1 MNTMVSGERLA
12 YSINEASR
20 ATSLGRTR
28 LYQLIAD
35 GRLQVV
41 KIGNRT
47 LIPAPALH
55 KLLEGDRLS
64 AIAVPCDPA
73 GSISSGSIVA
83 P

>member
-1 MNTMVSGERLA
+1 MTNTIPGAPLA

-35 GRLQVV
+35 GTLKAV

-47 LIPAPALH
+47 LIPAHALH
-55 KLLEGDRLS
+55 KLIEGDQ
-64 AIAVPCDPA
+64 
-73 GSISSGSIVA
+73 
-83 P
+83 

>member
-1 MNTMVSGERLA
+1 MTNTPSSGPLA

-35 GRLQVV
+35 GTLKAV

-47 LIPAPALH
+47 LIPAHALH
-55 KLLEGDRLS
+55 KLLEGDR
-64 AIAVPCDPA
+64 
-73 GSISSGSIVA
+73 
-83 P
+83 